1 MLVILFDLDD
11 KLTRVQPLI
20 DHVRR
25 VSQDIFQP
33 YEKIAVDERPM
44 VRSKHNFS
52 DIRQFMKD
60 KPVKFGIKLWALAD
74 TITGYTSI
82 FLSIWGKK
90 ELRLLIFQKIFYHM
104 LLFSIYFLD
113 FLIRDKKQSVQWI
126 VFIQQ
131 TIWLMIYLKS
141 RFM

>member
-20 DHVRR
+20 DNLRR
-25 VSQDIFQP
+25 VSQYIFQP
-33 YEKIAVDERPM
+33 YEKIAVDERM
-44 VRSKHNFS
+44 VRSKHKFS
-52 DIRQFMKD
+52 GIRQFMKD
-60 KPVKFGIKLWALAD
+60 KPVKFGIKLWVLAD

-90 ELRLLIFQKIFYHM
+90 ELRLLIFQKVYHM
-104 LLFSIYFLD
+104 LLFSIYFLN
-113 FLIRDKKQSVQWI
+113 FLIRVIDCSWR

-131 TIWLMIYLKS
+131 TIWLMIYLKN